1 MLSHFCFLFPLGAAP
16 PREVSVMQ
24 NESLKAVLVHR
35 HRVTAGQQKTHFP
48 FRAAHGVGMLTHLV
62 MRRLQN
68 CLVVG
73 VNCWDICLNF
83 GFSA

>member
-1 MLSHFCFLFPLGAAP
+1 
-16 PREVSVMQ
+16 MQ
-24 NESLKAVLVHR
+24 SESLKAVLVHGR
-35 HRVTAGQQKTHFP
+35 RVIAGQQKTPFP
-48 FRAAHGVGMLTHLV
+48 FAAARGVGMLTRCV
-62 MRRLQN
+62 MRQLQN